1 MEFDIMATI
10 QQGATIPV
18 AVACFLIGAWL
29 KSAKFIPDEL
39 IPIILGVAGIAGVL
53 WFNGWAVTPDNV
65 LGGIFSAA
73 LAVYAHQTGKQ
84 VFAAVT
90 TAKKDDEAP
99 GGDLDA

>member
-1 MEFDIMATI
+1 MELDIMATI

-29 KSAKFIPDEL
+29 KNVKFIPDEF
-39 IPIILGVAGIAGVL
+39 IPIILGVAGVVGVL

-84 VFAAVT
+84 VFEVIT
-90 TAKKDDEAP
+90 TAKTDKSA
-99 GGDLDA
+99 GGDENV